1 MAEILANLLENA
13 FRYSAPGAAVG
24 LHWASDAGELQL
36 TVWDGGPAIPE
47 AEREA
52 IFGRGVRG
60 TRGQELPGTG
70 LGLALGRDL
79 ARSLGG
85 ELALVV
91 PPRTVAEALPEQGN
105 AFRLSLPRPS
115 APPR

>member
-1 MAEILANLLENA
+1 M
-13 FRYSAPGAAVG
+13 
-24 LHWASDAGELQL
+24 
-36 TVWDGGPAIPE
+36 T
-47 AEREA
+47 
-52 IFGRGVRG
+52 GVQTCALPIWG
-60 TRGQELPGTG
+60 TRGQDLPGTG

-91 PPRTVAEALPEQGN
+91 PPRRLAEELPAHGN

-115 APPR
+115 APNP